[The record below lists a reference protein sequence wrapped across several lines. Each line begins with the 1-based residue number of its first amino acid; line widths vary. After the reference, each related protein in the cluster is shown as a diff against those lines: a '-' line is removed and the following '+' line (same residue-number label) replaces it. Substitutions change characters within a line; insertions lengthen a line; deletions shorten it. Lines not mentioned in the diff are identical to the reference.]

1 MTTPT
6 PPPPPDGYGAM
17 PPAPN
22 LQPATQQPVRPPNE
36 NSFGAAG
43 PLPPP
48 GPRSH
53 NPWPIIIGIGAIAGV
68 LIIGVIITA
77 GIVLLSG
84 DDDPTA
90 GPGPLT
96 VTATP
101 STSPDP
107 SATDPAA
114 GGLAAELFKGDWKF
128 KLGGVSMNAKYGA
141 SQDYPDCGPIASAA
155 LDRKGCRYAAMGIH
169 DAEGGKV
176 RMLRIVY
183 VFDSEAEATAAAKS
197 VKETDFDLPTGSLIE
212 DDVIGKWVTKD
223 SSKAVVVGFV
233 TAQKGVSEK
242 RVDDYLHY
250 GTADI
255 AGALIFMDL

>member
-6 PPPPPDGYGAM
+6 PPPPDGYGAM
-17 PPAPN
+17 PPPPN
-22 LQPATQQPVRPPNE
+22 LQSTRPTNE
-36 NSFGAAG
+36 YSST
-43 PLPPP
+43 PP
-48 GPRSH
+48 GPPPPKPH
-53 NPWPIIIGIGAIAGV
+53 NPWPIVIGLGAIAGV

-77 GIVLLSG
+77 AIVVLRG
-84 DDDPTA
+84 DQNPTA

-101 STSPDP
+101 STSPTSTP
-107 SATDPAA
+107 STAGPAA
-114 GGLAAELFKGDWKF
+114 GGLAADLFEGDWKF
-128 KLGGVSMNAKYGA
+128 KLGDVSMNATYVA
-141 SQDYPDCGPIASAA
+141 AQDYPDCGPIASAA
-155 LDRKGCRYAAMGIH
+155 LERKGCRYAAMGIH
-169 DAEGGKV
+169 TPKTPEGESGKL

-183 VFDSEAEATAAAKS
+183 VFGSEAEATAAAES

-212 DDVIGKWVTKD
+212 DDVIGKWVAKD

-233 TAQKGVSEK
+233 TAQKGVSEET
-242 RVDDYLHY
+242 VDDYLHY